1 MISPALRGEQLRIM
15 MSFFTRPPFK
25 KVFIMSLAD
34 IREDSY
40 SGADDVSEIGHLVGF
55 RYSGLKNCV
64 LVAWGD
70 VPYGQGY
77 SYLGIVAF
85 AIASI
90 CATTSSEKISSDSEI
105 FFPNPTIKSS
115 LQFKVPS

>member
-1 MISPALRGEQLRIM
+1 MRKKLQ
-15 MSFFTRPPFK
+15 FFCYFLGSRK

-85 AIASI
+85 GA
-90 CATTSSEKISSDSEI
+90 ATYFVILGNQLYEPVFYDGLSVTACNAYHWDII
-105 FFPNPTIKSS
+105 LFAVIGGY
-115 LQFKVPS
+115 LL